1 MRIVLALGGNALGNT
16 PEEQREAV
24 KITAKSI
31 LDLIESGNKVIIGHG
46 NGPQVGMINTA
57 LDIAA
62 KAESKIPQMP
72 FPECG
77 AMSQGYIGYH
87 LQNAIK
93 NEAARRGK
101 ADMPVA
107 TVVTQTLVDE
117 NDPAFKNPTKPVGA
131 FMSKEEADVLIS
143 KGIAVKE
150 DAGRGYRTVVASPK
164 PIDIVEKDALKTIFD
179 NGIVMICGG
188 GGGIP
193 VVQREEGL
201 VGVPAVIDKA
211 FTCEKIAELMDAD
224 VFLVLTAVDKVA
236 IRFGQPDVQWLD
248 TLSLDEVQTHIQN
261 KEFAEGSMLPKVLA
275 AVEFAK
281 SKKGRK
287 AIITSLEKADEA
299 IAGKTGTI
307 IVNE

>member
-31 LDLIESGNKVIIGHG
+31 LDLIESGNKVIIGHV

-201 VGVPAVIDKA
+201 VGVPAVIDKD

-224 VFLVLTAVDKVA
+224 VFLVLTA
-236 IRFGQPDVQWLD
+236 VQWLD

>member
-201 VGVPAVIDKA
+201 VGVPAVIDKD

>member
-201 VGVPAVIDKA
+201 VGVPAVIHKD

>member
-117 NDPAFKNPTKPVGA
+117 NDPAFTNPTKPVGA
-131 FMSKEEADVLIS
+131 FMSTEEADVLIS

-201 VGVPAVIDKA
+201 VGVPAVIDKD

>member
-131 FMSKEEADVLIS
+131 FMSKEEADVLIA

-164 PIDIVEKDALKTIFD
+164 PIDIVEKDAFKTIFD

-201 VGVPAVIDKA
+201 VGVPAVIDKD

>member
-31 LDLIESGNKVIIGHG
+31 LDLIESRNKVIIGHG

-93 NEAARRGK
+93 NEAAKRGK

-131 FMSKEEADVLIS
+131 FMSKEEADVLIA

-201 VGVPAVIDKA
+201 VGVPAVIDKD